1 MQGQKVVSHLV
12 NYLGQSELSKQ
23 KGSSV
28 MRWPGSLSGCVAGK
42 VFLPDGCLWR
52 RCLRIKSL
60 MSGT

>member
-42 VFLPDGCLWR
+42 VFLPDGCL
-52 RCLRIKSL
+52 
-60 MSGT
+60 